1 MSLNITQMIGDR
13 VRHVQLINY
22 SLVTTFVWCAV
33 VYSTLI
39 PKANA
44 WLQDNQY
51 VYLVK
56 CETLEKK
63 VSTVDEVTSDECM
76 FIPRNH
82 SAIYI
87 KGLR

>member
-1 MSLNITQMIGDR
+1 MLSDNDLLSLTRALNKLFTF
-13 VRHVQLINY
+13 LA
-22 SLVTTFVWCAV
+22 VTTCVWCAM

-44 WLQDNQY
+44 WLQENQY

-76 FIPRNH
+76 FIPKNH
-82 SAIYI
+82 NAIYV